1 MRTALTDLLGVE
13 APLVGFNRSPGVVS
27 EVSRSG
33 GFGVLAATMYTP
45 EQLDAQLTWIEQ
57 QVEGRPYGVDL
68 LVPGNVAHGDPADL
82 LASLRAQIPD
92 EHVRFVDELLERY
105 EIPARSRPHE
115 QGGELLANFDA
126 TGVEA
131 LLDVVFAHP
140 VALVANALG
149 PPPAT
154 MVERAKASG
163 VAVASLVGKP
173 EHARR
178 QLDAGVDVLVAQG
191 TEAGGHTGTI
201 TTMVLTPEIVD
212 LAGDAPV
219 LAAGGVASGRQMA
232 AALAL
237 GASGVWCGSVWL
249 ASHEDI
255 TPDSVKRK
263 FLSASSSDT
272 LRSPARTGKPARQLR
287 SAWHDEWE
295 RPGSPA
301 PLPMPLQPML
311 TGDAWD
317 RIDEAAEAGH
327 PGATALESYYIG
339 QVVGAFAEL
348 APAAEI
354 TRRMIDDC
362 AARLGELGRLGA
374 ESAVRV

>member
-1 MRTALTDLLGVE
+1 
-13 APLVGFNRSPGVVS
+13 
-27 EVSRSG
+27 
-33 GFGVLAATMYTP
+33 LA
-45 EQLDAQLTWIEQ
+45 
-57 QVEGRPYGVDL
+57 
-68 LVPGNVAHGDPADL
+68 
-82 LASLRAQIPD
+82 
-92 EHVRFVDELLERY
+92 RY
-105 EIPARSRPHE
+105 EIPPRSRPQE
-115 QGGELLANFDA
+115 PGGELLANFDA
-126 TGVEA
+126 AGVEA

-149 PPPAT
+149 PPPPT
-154 MVERAKASG
+154 LVERAKGAG

-178 QLDAGVDVLVAQG
+178 QLEAGVDVLVAQG

-201 TTMVLTPEIVD
+201 ATMVLTPEIVD
-212 LAGDAPV
+212 LAGDVPV
-219 LAAGGVASGRQMA
+219 LAAGGIASGRQMA

-249 ASHEDI
+249 SSHEDI
-255 TPDSVKRK
+255 TPDPVKRK
-263 FLSASSSDT
+263 FLVAGSGDT

-295 RPGSPA
+295 RPGSPS

-311 TGDAWD
+311 TGEAWD

-339 QVVGAFAEL
+339 QVVGGFAAL
-348 APAAEI
+348 AGAGEI

-362 AARLGELGRLGA
+362 EARLGELGRLGA
-374 ESAVRV
+374 EAAARA